1 MRRCWVILIMLLT
14 TGDALPADDPARGH
28 DLVILAAD
36 PPIRVRLQMTV
47 DGKSLADR
55 RESLIDSLLKTADTD
70 GDGQWNPTEWQA
82 ALAGIGQSKKSG
94 AVSRTRNRESAIAA
108 LAEALGPKVEFREQP
123 RPLVDRLELLTALDQ
138 NGDRVLSEEELR
150 RAPELLRYY
159 DADGNGVLDMAE
171 LAPNEPLQLA
181 VTNSLSEFPEQFAP
195 LRWEPVEGNADIE
208 VRLDFFT
215 GGIGLARVAAQLA
228 PSDRAETI
236 KIIRTRHAGE
246 ISSGDFILVL
256 DAPLRLIS
264 SEDVRRFYLIQMRQ
278 RDVGR
283 KGYLTQDEFRGLAL
297 PMMRFEAADRN
308 GDGKLYPEELR
319 ETLDGLIAWRTSRLG
334 VSLSQEREPLFP
346 KLDVDGD
353 GRLSRRE
360 LANAK
365 MRLIEEESG
374 SFTLD
379 ELVGRCRWE
388 FRVPG
393 LLEDA
398 PQQMTQDIMAANTAN
413 QMPDGPGPAWF
424 HAMDRN
430 GDGDVDRREFL
441 GRLELFNEWDQNQDQ
456 LLDLVEIERV
466 TEE

>member
-1 MRRCWVILIMLLT
+1 MRRCWVILILLLT
-14 TGDALPADDPARGH
+14 SGTALPAEDPTAGH
-28 DLVILAAD
+28 DLVILATD
-36 PPIRVRLQMTV
+36 PPIRVRLEMTV

-55 RESLIDSLLKTADTD
+55 RDALVDSLLKSADSD
-70 GDGQWNPTEWQA
+70 GNGQWTPEEWQA
-82 ALAGIGQSKKSG
+82 ALASIGQMEKAVPG
-94 AVSRTRNRESAIAA
+94 AKTHNRDTATAA
-108 LAEALGPKVEFREQP
+108 LAATLGAKVEFREQP

-138 NGDRVLSEEELR
+138 NGDRKLSEEELR
-150 RAPELLRYY
+150 QAPDLLQHY

-181 VTNSLSEFPEQFAP
+181 TTNPLSDFPEQFAP
-195 LRWEPVEGNADIE
+195 LRWEPAQGKADVE
-208 VRLDFFT
+208 VRLEFFT
-215 GGIGLARVAAQLA
+215 GGIGLARIAARLLDE
-228 PSDRAETI
+228 DRAETI
-236 KIIRTRHAGE
+236 QLNTTRHAVQ
-246 ISSGDFILVL
+246 ITAGDFILVL

-308 GDGKLYPEELR
+308 GDGNLYPEELR
-319 ETLDGLIAWRTSRLG
+319 ETLDGLIAWQTSRLN
-334 VSLSQEREPLFP
+334 VSLSQERSPLFAQ
-346 KLDVDGD
+346 LDVDGD

-360 LANAK
+360 LVNAQA
-365 MRLIEEESG
+365 RLIKNESE
-374 SFTLD
+374 SLALD

-398 PQQMTQDIMAANTAN
+398 PEQMARDVMAVGTAN
-413 QMPDGPGPAWF
+413 QRRAGPGPAWF

-430 GDGDVDRREFL
+430 GDGDIDRREFL
-441 GRLELFNEWDQNQDQ
+441 GRRDLFNAWDINQDQ
-456 LLDLVEIERV
+456 LLDLVEIKQA